1 MLEGIIVLL
10 LLIWI
15 VTSFFRKA
23 FHAVWWALML
33 IVLLQIGYILGQTEL
48 NNAIPFASVFKYDVI
63 AAVAQVFPGTPVET
77 FLMKI
82 SEFLSQIFRDFAAT
96 VSAFWDDLHLD
107 NIWNP
112 IRDGFMRVYSDI
124 ID

>member
-63 AAVAQVFPGTPVET
+63 AGTPVET

-82 SEFLSQIFRDFAAT
+82 SAFLSQIFRDFAAT
-96 VSAFWDDLHLD
+96 VSALWDDLHLD

-124 ID
+124 IG